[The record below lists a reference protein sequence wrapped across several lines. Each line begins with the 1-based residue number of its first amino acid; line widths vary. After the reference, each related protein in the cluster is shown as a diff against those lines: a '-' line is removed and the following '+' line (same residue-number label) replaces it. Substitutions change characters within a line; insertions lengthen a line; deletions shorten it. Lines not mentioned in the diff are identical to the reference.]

1 MKRLSVLAAALGFLV
16 AGCGST
22 STAPTTT
29 APTKP
34 TFTATLSA
42 LNEAPPITNAES
54 TVTGD
59 ATITI
64 DATKDSAGNI
74 TAATATFVV
83 NVKGLSAGS
92 NLTNAHIHEG
102 ASTCVCPVV
111 WQTTVTAADLTITNG
126 TATFTKA
133 AIAPSDV
140 AVVQRIINN
149 PSGFYF
155 NVHSSLNSQGVARG
169 ILVVKTS

>member
-16 AGCGST
+16 AGCGS

-29 APTKP
+29 PPTKP
-34 TFTATLSA
+34 TFTATLSPA
-42 LNEAPPITNAES
+42 NEVPPIVGAEAG
-54 TVTGD
+54 VTGD

-83 NVKGLSAGS
+83 NVRGLPATSS
-92 NLTNAHIHEG
+92 LTNAHIHEG
-102 ASTCVCPVV
+102 ATTCACPVV
-111 WQTTVTAADLTITNG
+111 WQTNVTAADLTITGG

-133 AIAPSDV
+133 AITPSDV
-140 AVVQRIINN
+140 AVVQRILNN

-155 NVHSSLNSQGVARG
+155 NVHSAENKGGVARG
-169 ILVVKTS
+169 ILVVKAS